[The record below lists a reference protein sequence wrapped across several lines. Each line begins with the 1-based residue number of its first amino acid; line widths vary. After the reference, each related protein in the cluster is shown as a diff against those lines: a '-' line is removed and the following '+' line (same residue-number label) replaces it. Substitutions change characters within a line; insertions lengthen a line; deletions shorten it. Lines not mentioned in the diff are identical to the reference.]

1 MKKIFLLS
9 LAVLCAV
16 SFTSA
21 KKKEKKPVLPVVPPV
36 VLVNDVDSMS
46 YSLGVNMGNDFAKNL
61 KGIPGGKSNIDMIIR
76 GFSTAVKGDST
87 LLSEEVAQTYFH
99 HYITKAQGVENEQK
113 KGAGEK
119 FLAENKT
126 KPGIAVTPSGLQY
139 EVLQPSTGLK
149 PQATDK
155 VKVHYTGTTIDGH
168 VFDSSV
174 QRGEPIEFALNQVIP
189 GWSEGV
195 QLMNVGSKY
204 KFYIPY
210 NLAYGEQGIP
220 QAGIPPFAPLI
231 FEVELLD
238 IVKPEPAPVVEE
250 VKPAASTKPATT
262 KKTTTKTP
270 TTKKK

>member
-1 MKKIFLLS
+1 MKKISFIALAALLITGCS
-9 LAVLCAV
+9 SV
-16 SFTSA
+16 
-21 KKKEKKPVLPVVPPV
+21 KKVEILPIVPEV
-36 VLVNDVDSMS
+36 ILSNAVDSMS
-46 YSLGVNMGNDFAKNL
+46 YALGINMGTDFAKNIES
-61 KGIPGGKSNIDMIIR
+61 IPGGKSNIDLIIK
-76 GFSTAVKGDST
+76 GFSQAMKKDST
-87 LLSEEVAQTYFH
+87 LLQPEVAQEYFQNFM
-99 HYITKAQGVENEQK
+99 TSEQARENASK
-113 KGAGEK
+113 KETGEK
-119 FLAENKT
+119 FLTENKA
-126 KPGIAVTPSGLQY
+126 KQGISVTPSGLQY
-139 EVLQPSTGLK
+139 EVLHDATGVK

-220 QAGIPPFAPLI
+220 QANIPPFAPLI

-238 IVKPEPAPVVEE
+238 IIAPESAPVVEE
-250 VKPAASTKPATT
+250 VKSAPVKATT
-262 KKTTTKTP
+262 KKVTKI
-270 TTKKK
+270 K